1 MEVNAEFVGGVDKF
15 YSFIKQNYRVP
26 QNTENLNGEIR
37 AFFVVEKD
45 GKISNVTI
53 LNYLG
58 SSTGEELKR
67 VLNLSPKWHHGEQNG
82 KKVRNRFEIRFI
94 ITHEIMKR
102 KFWFPKN
109 VAKIDSLQLKIS

>member
-94 ITHEIMKR
+94 ITL
-102 KFWFPKN
+102 
-109 VAKIDSLQLKIS
+109 SLIHI